1 MKIILLPGLDGTGLF
16 FTPLLSFLD
25 KEKTQVISLPLSA
38 DQSYEALTD
47 HVRSQLPKDDFIL
60 IAESF
65 SGPIGVYLAKT
76 QLTNLKAIVFV
87 ATFMSPPSKFLLK
100 VFSNFPLQ
108 LIFTLPFSSFF
119 LRRILLGNNASEDSL
134 KYFRRVLLSVPRRV
148 IRQRL
153 QSIDTLKISAFRSNI
168 PTYYIRATDDRLVPA
183 KKLGEFQDTFK
194 EIRLE
199 AMKGPHFILQNCAE
213 KCAELIR
220 KIIQAQS

>member
-153 QSIDTLKISAFRSNI
+153 QSIDRLKTSAFRSNI

-183 KKLGEFQDTFK
+183 KKLEEFQDTFK